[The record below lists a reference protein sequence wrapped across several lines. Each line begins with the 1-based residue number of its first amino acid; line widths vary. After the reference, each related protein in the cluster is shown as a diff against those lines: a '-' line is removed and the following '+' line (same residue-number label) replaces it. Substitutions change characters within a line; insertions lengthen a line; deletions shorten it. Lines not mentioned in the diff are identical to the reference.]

1 MRISDQGHG
10 WRPPWGAAPNGRRE
24 DLRMRASGIA
34 MFVAGALWL
43 APMAVAAQTQSG
55 TVTPAAPPAAPP
67 PADTAPADTGGQPV
81 LTPAQRQKL
90 HPRGSRMQGSRQDMV
105 NSTRRPA
112 GG

>member
-55 TVTPAAPPAAPP
+55 TVTPAAPPAAAA
-67 PADTAPADTGGQPV
+67 PADTAPADTGGQQV
-81 LTPAQRQKL
+81 LTPEQLEELKAMRSEEHTSQLQSLLRI
-90 HPRGSRMQGSRQDMV
+90 
-105 NSTRRPA
+105 
-112 GG
+112 

>member
-55 TVTPAAPPAAPP
+55 TVTPAAPPAA
-67 PADTAPADTGGQPV
+67 AATAETAPADTGGQQA
-81 LTPAQRQKL
+81 LTPAPVGAPEAMAQRKQ
-90 HPRGSRMQGSRQDMV
+90 RGLREIGH
-105 NSTRRPA
+105 T
-112 GG
+112 